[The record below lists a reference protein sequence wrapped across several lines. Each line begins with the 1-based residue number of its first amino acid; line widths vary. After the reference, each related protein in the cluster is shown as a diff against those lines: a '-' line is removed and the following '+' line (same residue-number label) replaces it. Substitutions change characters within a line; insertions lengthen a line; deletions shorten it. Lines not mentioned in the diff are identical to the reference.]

1 MTSALKIVSRLSEM
15 RAGESGKALH
25 RFSAPEPE
33 ESNLAPGEVT
43 D

>member
-1 MTSALKIVSRLSEM
+1 M